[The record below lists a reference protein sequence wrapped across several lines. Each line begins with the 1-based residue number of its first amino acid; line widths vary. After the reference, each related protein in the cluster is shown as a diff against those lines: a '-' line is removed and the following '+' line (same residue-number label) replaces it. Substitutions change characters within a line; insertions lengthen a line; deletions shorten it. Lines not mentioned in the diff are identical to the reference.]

1 MLTFPK
7 NFEHA
12 VDFLCVDEENPW
24 QHTDSIGYY
33 ATLRSCHMSLVPTGK
48 VLNLARH
55 RPGLVV
61 VDVTCMER
69 KSLHASGVTSV
80 NCSTQSHCARRY
92 LHIPTSFPVLQIS
105 AILARND
112 LRPRFPLCTRV
123 VSPSNP

>member
-80 NCSTQSHCARRY
+80 NCVRVYPESLCSTLPAHTHIFPCAPDIC
-92 LHIPTSFPVLQIS
+92 HPCSE
-105 AILARND
+105 
-112 LRPRFPLCTRV
+112 
-123 VSPSNP
+123 